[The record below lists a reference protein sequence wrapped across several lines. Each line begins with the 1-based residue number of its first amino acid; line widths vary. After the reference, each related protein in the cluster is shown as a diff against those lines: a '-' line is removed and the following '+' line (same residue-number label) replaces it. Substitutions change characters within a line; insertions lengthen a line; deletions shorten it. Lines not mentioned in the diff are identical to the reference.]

1 MLHVVP
7 YRADPIAN
15 LADRRD
21 GAWLGSSLIAATV
34 AHLAAA
40 LVLPGSPGTL
50 LESPPITTEIIDVA
64 LPVPPPTESPKR
76 EAEPSAPTEPL
87 KRATIKSPSEP
98 APSPPVAVPVLA
110 DSSDSSNENA
120 DLVDLTDT
128 LVAGFASGS
137 RGTGAHASAASGAGS
152 AGPSSRGPSSLLGS
166 PEPSRARGASVWGE
180 PDWNCPF
187 PSEADT
193 NGVDRAVTTLR
204 VELSGQGTVNRV
216 AILRDPGHGFGAA
229 AQRCAFGKRYNP
241 ALDREGRPIAAA
253 LVINVRFV
261 R

>member
-15 LADRRD
+15 LADRRE
-21 GAWLGSSLIAATV
+21 GAWLGSSLIAAAV
-34 AHLAAA
+34 AHVAAA
-40 LVLPGSPGTL
+40 LVLPGSPGPL
-50 LESPPITTEIIDVA
+50 RASPPITTEIIDVA
-64 LPVPPPTESPKR
+64 PAVPLPTESPR
-76 EAEPSAPTEPL
+76 PEAEPPAPSDPL
-87 KRATIKSPSEP
+87 KRAVSKSPSEP
-98 APSPPVAVPVLA
+98 APSPPVAAPLLTE
-110 DSSDSSNENA
+110 SSDSSNENA
-120 DLVDLTDT
+120 DLLDLTDT

-137 RGTGAHASAASGAGS
+137 AGKGAHTTAASGAGS
-152 AGPSSRGPSSLLGS
+152 AAASSRGPSSLLGS
-166 PEPSRARGASVWGE
+166 PAPNRARTASVWGE

-204 VELSGQGTVNRV
+204 VELSSQGTVNRV

-229 AQRCAFGKRYNP
+229 ARRCAFGKRYHP
-241 ALDREGRPIAAA
+241 ALDRLGHPIPGT